1 MAIRTSLVAATV
13 VLSWGQALRAAV
25 PINDNNG
32 IIHVGV
38 AAHPDG
44 LCARVVFSTEYDL
57 KNNGPSIAKTIQAN
71 PAVNHLPVVLTTQPI
86 LRRR

>member
-1 MAIRTSLVAATV
+1 MVIRTSLVAATV

-25 PINDNNG
+25 PINDNAG
-32 IIHVGV
+32 IAHVGV

-57 KNNGPSIAKTIQAN
+57 KNNGPAVAKAIQN
-71 PAVNHLPVVLTTQPI
+71 DPAVNHLPVVLTVQPV